1 MNSSIIVLKAMLEA
15 GLEKIKVIEEVGSAP
30 SSEQPEVVAE
40 ETKPKKAEATST
52 TKKSTAKKKEAEPA
66 PESAPIEE
74 AKVEAA
80 KAEPKTEVTLEQI
93 RAVLQ
98 EKRAAGKKDKFK
110 ALFESFGVQR
120 LPDVKEEDYGKL
132 LTAAE
137 AL

>member
-1 MNSSIIVLKAMLEA
+1 MLEA

-40 ETKPKKAEATST
+40 ESKTKKAST
-52 TKKSTAKKKEAEPA
+52 TKKPTAKKKEAETT
-66 PESAPIEE
+66 PESAPAEE
-74 AKVEAA
+74 AKVEEA
-80 KAEPKTEVTLEQI
+80 KVEPKTEVTLEQI

-98 EKRAAGKKDKFK
+98 EKRAQGKKDKFK

-120 LPDVKEEDYGKL
+120 LPDVNPADYAAL
-132 LTAAE
+132 LSAAE

>member
-40 ETKPKKAEATST
+40 ESKTKKAST
-52 TKKSTAKKKEAEPA
+52 TKKPTAKKKEAETT
-66 PESAPIEE
+66 PESAPAEE
-74 AKVEAA
+74 AKVEEA
-80 KAEPKTEVTLEQI
+80 KVEPKTEVTLEQI

-98 EKRAAGKKDKFK
+98 EKRAQGKKDKFK

-120 LPDVKEEDYGKL
+120 LPDVNPADYAAL
-132 LTAAE
+132 LSAAE